1 MAQCAEGE
9 DQEQHAEEG
18 DADGRYRQQE
28 HELQRHVRGDL
39 EHGEIVV
46 GESVTD
52 AGFRQHGEGADDEQ
66 AAEPEQ
72 RGNVDRDDA
81 VKGVEQ
87 QDEGAER
94 VAGDL
99 AEIHLAALPH
109 PARPHQ
115 GRSCIGHEGEIRGL
129 SGIPLGK
136 GRRSRA
142 HGPANGGCQPK
153 NLRGKPLGLVSFETE
168 STLCSAGA
176 GTSTA
181 QGICWR
187 LGIVCDAVEP
197 KQGFGR
203 HMS

>member
-1 MAQCAEGE
+1 MLRRYRILRSVAPNRPRKAHWPITSAKHSIEAVRWSRVATGIPIGRSEARKTAARPAVAIAQVSIAWIEVMAQCAEGE

-52 AGFRQHGEGADDEQ
+52 AGFRQHGEGADNQQ

-94 VAGDL
+94 VA
-99 AEIHLAALPH
+99 
-109 PARPHQ
+109 
-115 GRSCIGHEGEIRGL
+115 
-129 SGIPLGK
+129 
-136 GRRSRA
+136 
-142 HGPANGGCQPK
+142 
-153 NLRGKPLGLVSFETE
+153 
-168 STLCSAGA
+168 
-176 GTSTA
+176 
-181 QGICWR
+181 
-187 LGIVCDAVEP
+187 
-197 KQGFGR
+197 
-203 HMS
+203 